1 MEFSVDVSRSPGNLN
16 AILQDLSNTSA
27 VRVGDELAKETKR
40 TLESMTPK
48 GKTTG
53 ALLDSIG
60 VSRAYM
66 ESDYMKVRVGSH
78 LSYAPLV
85 NNGRPAGLKMP
96 PTEIIKLWIQQKG
109 IAVPPKMTIDRYA
122 FLIARKIGARGTLAL
137 KFMEKSV
144 ENFRSNL
151 R

>member
-1 MEFSVDVSRSPGNLN
+1 MEFSVDVSRGNSRLN
-16 AILQDLSNTSA
+16 DSLDDISRTAA
-27 VRVGDELAKETKR
+27 VSSGDSLAKETKR
-40 TLESMTPK
+40 TLEGMTPK
-48 GKTTG
+48 GKATG
-53 ALLDSIG
+53 ALLESIG
-60 VSRAYM
+60 VSRSYY
-66 ESDYMKVRVGSH
+66 EGTSIRVRVGSK
-78 LSYAPLV
+78 LSYAPMV
-85 NNGRPAGLKMP
+85 NNGRPVGLKMP

-144 ENFRSNL
+144 ENFRRGL